1 MPMNSVTT
9 LPKLVIR
16 IPIIMKKVM
25 RRPNS
30 SRIKSLSP
38 LPVTAPM
45 RAHISCTTIRAS
57 VMGIMVHSR
66 RCPN

>member
-9 LPKLVIR
+9 LPKLMTR
-16 IPIIMKKVM
+16 MPIIMKKVT

-30 SRIKSLSP
+30 SRIKSLNP